1 MSCGLL
7 FDYQC
12 GTFSSHENT
21 MANLW
26 HPLRGVQISNLG
38 GKCNI
43 FKFFHEVDIVQMK
56 NGAPWT
62 FNNHFLI
69 IHQLKEDEDPM
80 QIPLVF
86 AKFWV
91 QVHDLSSGNE
101 EFLEDLG
108 AIGCPKSAEE
118 EEEINYR
125 QGIRKRDAVRVGC
138 NNPIVRDVEKC
149 IFGTPSP

>member
-7 FDYQC
+7 FDCQC

-56 NGAPWT
+56 NGAPGR
-62 FNNHFLI
+62 
-69 IHQLKEDEDPM
+69 
-80 QIPLVF
+80 
-86 AKFWV
+86 
-91 QVHDLSSGNE
+91 GNE

-125 QGIRKRDAVRVGC
+125 QGIRHGNSFCPVLLNHEGKEMQLGW
-138 NNPIVRDVEKC
+138 DV
-149 IFGTPSP
+149 TTR